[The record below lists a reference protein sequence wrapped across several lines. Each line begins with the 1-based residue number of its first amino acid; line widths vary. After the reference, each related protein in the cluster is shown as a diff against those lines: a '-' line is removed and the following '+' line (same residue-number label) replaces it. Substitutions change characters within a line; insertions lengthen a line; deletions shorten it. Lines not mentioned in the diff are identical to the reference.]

1 MLNVTLRQLRVF
13 TAVARHL
20 NFTRASEELH
30 LTAPAVSMQVRELE
44 GQLKLPLFDR
54 RGRKVSLT
62 MPGEYF
68 LVHARRILAS
78 LRDAED
84 LIDRLRS
91 AQTGRV
97 AVGMLSTAKYFL
109 PRLLTGFLAD
119 HPGVEVNLTE
129 GNRQML
135 VESLQR
141 NELDLAIMGRPPKEL
156 DTRAEPFAAHPL
168 GIVASPDHPLAKLDR
183 VPADALAAQPFII
196 RESGSGTRIAME
208 QYFHEQR
215 IGPPRIMEM
224 ASNETIKQA
233 VIANMGLSFLSLH
246 TVSLELASGL
256 LKVLP
261 LEGLPLVRQ
270 WHLVR
275 ARAKTLSP
283 LASAFRNYVLEN
295 AEVFLAAHF
304 SQPRSA

>member
-13 TAVARHL
+13 ATVARHL
-20 NFTRASEELH
+20 NFARASEELH
-30 LTAPAVSMQVRELE
+30 LTAPAVSMQIRELE

-54 RGRKVSLT
+54 SGRKVSLT

-68 LVHARRILAS
+68 LVHARRMLAS

-129 GNRQML
+129 GNRQAL

-168 GIVASPDHPLAKLDR
+168 GIVASPSHRLAPLGRL
-183 VPADALAAQPFII
+183 PAD
-196 RESGSGTRIAME
+196 G
-208 QYFHEQR
+208 
-215 IGPPRIMEM
+215 
-224 ASNETIKQA
+224 
-233 VIANMGLSFLSLH
+233 
-246 TVSLELASGL
+246 LASGPSL
-256 LKVLP
+256 I
-261 LEGLPLVRQ
+261 
-270 WHLVR
+270 
-275 ARAKTLSP
+275 
-283 LASAFRNYVLEN
+283 
-295 AEVFLAAHF
+295 
-304 SQPRSA
+304 